1 MSSAGIFCDWRS
13 PHAGTFSIFCRFSR
27 WVCGDV
33 LAFSF
38 GVFHVFCTLRVD
50 LSNRLNRGETMQ
62 KQSEKPLVSF
72 EADEWL
78 TVRQISAIVPGRPH
92 VASVIRWTQRPV
104 RGRILPSSMFGGK
117 RLIKYSDLLDFL
129 NENEEQ
135 TLSDDQ
141 IKRQAIAA
149 AQVDVLLN

>member
-1 MSSAGIFCDWRS
+1 
-13 PHAGTFSIFCRFSR
+13 
-27 WVCGDV
+27 
-33 LAFSF
+33 
-38 GVFHVFCTLRVD
+38 
-50 LSNRLNRGETMQ
+50 MQ
-62 KQSEKPLVSF
+62 KQSEKPPVSF

-78 TVRQISAIVPGRPH
+78 TVRQISEIVPGRPH

-117 RLIKYSDLLDFL
+117 RLIKHSDLLDFL
-129 NENEEQ
+129 NGNEEQ
-135 TLSDDQ
+135 TPSGDQ